1 VGSARNLSR
10 RLSIYYSLLSIQ
22 KILNRSKSRILGALL
37 KYGYSKFTLEILEYC
52 DFKDLIKREQYY
64 INLLKPEYNIMKIAG
79 SRLGSGHTEETRAK
93 MSILRT
99 GKKHSE
105 ETKAKMSSA
114 RSKEKNPMFRIP
126 RPEGAGKPNQSV
138 LIIDLEK
145 NIETKYDSIK
155 EAALAIGINPAIISV
170 YFRNNQQKPYKKR
183 YIFKRC
189 SSS

>member
-1 VGSARNLSR
+1 MQDQWVLHEG
-10 RLSIYYSLLSIQ
+10 
-22 KILNRSKSRILGALL
+22 
-37 KYGYSKFTLEILEYC
+37 EILEYC
-52 DFKDLIKREQYY
+52 DSKDLIKREQYY
-64 INLLKPEYNIMKIAG
+64 INLLKPKYNIMKIAG

-114 RSKEKNPMFRIP
+114 QSEEKNPMFGIP

-145 NIETKYDSIK
+145 NI
-155 EAALAIGINPAIISV
+155 
-170 YFRNNQQKPYKKR
+170 
-183 YIFKRC
+183 
-189 SSS
+189 